1 MIFGDKNQMNETD
14 MILHLMEAC
23 RLCPCDV
30 NRLEGKKGFC
40 GVDAKMMVARVFF
53 ICGRNPAFP
62 GKKDRELCF
71 FQAVRWDAISART
84 DAYQED
90 SVGSRLRSN
99 TLWIF
104 F

>member
-1 MIFGDKNQMNETD
+1 MFFWKIQDAIFATENAGLTGTTERKVF
-14 MILHLMEAC
+14 A
-23 RLCPCDV
+23 
-30 NRLEGKKGFC
+30 GKPVKSGAA
-40 GVDAKMMVARVFF
+40 GRHF
-53 ICGRNPAFP
+53 ICGRNPVYP
-62 GKKDRELCF
+62 ENKDRELCF
-71 FQAVRWDAISART
+71 FQAVRWDADFART